1 MFFQFLFTTYIKQ
14 KEPTVH
20 FLNEIYILKTDKP
33 YLMFLNFLLLGN
45 KIIDFIKQHLII
57 PIISIFLN

>member
-1 MFFQFLFTTYIKQ
+1 MK
-14 KEPTVH
+14 
-20 FLNEIYILKTDKP
+20 YILKTDKP

-45 KIIDFIKQHLII
+45 KIIDFIKQHFILII